1 MARPVEFD
9 RDAALEAAMRL
20 FWAQGYLATSVEEL
34 LKAMGIARSSL
45 YAAFGDK
52 RSLFVEVLRLFSD
65 RTRAMFTEAWAE
77 TESLEAVPRFFRTT
91 LLEVPRRRAGRGCLM
106 VNTILELAE
115 VDAGLSGLATKELAR
130 VEAAFTECFSRAQAA
145 GEYPTERSAEALAA
159 HLMLV
164 NQGLRV
170 ASRKRTSPSE
180 LGEQIDTALS
190 LLELPGVP

>member
-1 MARPVEFD
+1 MARPVEFN
-9 RDAALEAAMRL
+9 RDEALEAAMRL
-20 FWAQGYLATSVEEL
+20 FWAQGYLATSVNQL

-65 RTRAMFTEAWAE
+65 RTRAIFTEVWAE
-77 TESLEAVPRFFRTT
+77 TENLEAFGRFFRST

-115 VDAGLSGLATKELAR
+115 VDAGLSGLAAKELAR
-130 VEAAFTECFSRAQAA
+130 VEAAFEKCFTRAQDA
-145 GEYPTERSAEALAA
+145 GQYPPGRSAKTLAA
-159 HLMLV
+159 HMMLV

-170 ASRKRTSPSE
+170 ASRKRASPSE
-180 LGEQIDTALS
+180 LGEQIGTALS
-190 LLELPGVP
+190 LLELPGAA